1 MGESVTGRSA
11 RKQEGIRMY
20 SFDVSGMSCGHCA
33 AAVTR
38 SIQSLDQAAEVR
50 VDLAQHRVEVESRL
64 ERDKV
69 AEAITE
75 AGYPV
80 TASRG

>member
-1 MGESVTGRSA
+1 V
-11 RKQEGIRMY
+11 
-20 SFDVSGMSCGHCA
+20 
-33 AAVTR
+33 
-38 SIQSLDQAAEVR
+38 DQAAQVT

-69 AEAITE
+69 AAAITE

-80 TASRG
+80 TAARG